1 MAGRRVAVLAD
12 KIMSTGPHA
21 VEWNATGQPS
31 GVYFCRLTT
40 ETGVE
45 SRRMV
50 VIR

>member
-12 KIMSTGPHA
+12 EAVSTGPHA
-21 VEWNATGQPS
+21 IDWNATDQPS

-40 ETGVE
+40 EAGVE
-45 SRRMV
+45 SRTMV